1 MRTTNNMLI
10 NNMLYHMNNNL
21 YRMSKLQTQMATGK
35 KIEIPSDD
43 PIVAARALKFRT
55 DVSEIQQFKSNAND
69 AYSWMDMTEVTL
81 GKMIDILHD
90 ARERAVQ
97 AANSGTLTMD
107 DKNKIMQEIKQLRS
121 QSVHLAN
128 TSYAGRYIFS
138 GYMTDIKLMDEE
150 GAYMCSVSSKDMM
163 TVKTGLLQISAANP
177 FVVDAGSNTFQ
188 ISLKGKDSDFI
199 DVILPPAPATLP
211 KTYTNIE
218 ELAGDIQKA
227 IDALEAVK
235 PELKDVAVSAVNNR
249 IEFTLTNTTAQDGT
263 RQTIFLR
270 QKETAGVLD
279 PVLNR
284 MNLRTEGY
292 PGLTVSRPDDV
303 NYQLGIG
310 DLINV
315 NVLGTELFGSGVKG
329 QVPEYIA
336 VFDEF
341 IYSLQSSYHISNQ
354 GVLVNSSN
362 PLDLTV
368 PAGSN
373 VIDVTIGVTTHTVT
387 LDALVYDGSPGRT
400 LKDLA
405 LDIQVKINAAFGS
418 NAVKVEEKGGRITIL
433 SNTNDQISIQGADF
447 LDKLN
452 FQHTAG
458 QISGISSNDGVNN
471 AIANLQR
478 MMDKVLSIR
487 ADVGARMNRVELTL
501 NRLDSDNINF
511 TKLMSDNEDMDM
523 AEVIMRLKNE
533 ENVYR
538 SSLGGGARIIQ
549 PSLID
554 FLR

>member
-10 NNMLYHMNNNL
+10 NNMLYHINNNL

-55 DVSEIQQFKSNAND
+55 DVSEIKQFNSNASD

-121 QSVHLAN
+121 QSLHLAN

-138 GYMTDIKLMDEE
+138 GYMTDTKLMDED
-150 GAYMCSVSSKDMM
+150 GAYLCSVSSKDMM
-163 TVKTGLLQISAANP
+163 AIKTGLLPISAANP

-188 ISLKGKDSDFI
+188 ISLKGKEADFI
-199 DVILPPAPATLP
+199 DVALPPAPATLP
-211 KTYTNIE
+211 KTYTSIE
-218 ELAGDIQKA
+218 DLAKDIQLA

-235 PELKDVAVSAVNNR
+235 PELKGVTVSAVNNR
-249 IEFTLTNTTAQDGT
+249 IEFALANTTAEDGT

-292 PGLTVSRPDDV
+292 PGLAVSRPDDV

-329 QVPEYIA
+329 QVPEYIT

-362 PLDLTV
+362 PLDLTA
-368 PAGSN
+368 AGSN
-373 VIDVTIGVTTHTVT
+373 VIDVTIGGTTHTVT
-387 LDALVYDGSPGRT
+387 LDAIVYDGATGKT

-418 NAVKVEEKGGRITIL
+418 NAVKVEEKGGRIAIL

-452 FQHTAG
+452 FEHTAG

-471 AIANLQR
+471 AIASLQN

>member
-10 NNMLYHMNNNL
+10 NNMLYHINNNL

-55 DVSEIQQFKSNAND
+55 DVSEIQQFKSNASD

-90 ARERAVQ
+90 GRERAVQ

-138 GYMTDIKLMDEE
+138 GYITDTKLMDED
-150 GAYMCSVSSKDMM
+150 GAYLCSVSSKDMM
-163 TVKTGLLQISAANP
+163 AIKTGLLPISAANP

-188 ISLKGKDSDFI
+188 ISLKGKEADFI
-199 DVILPPAPATLP
+199 DVALPPAPATLP
-211 KTYTNIE
+211 KTYTSIE
-218 ELAGDIQKA
+218 DLAKDIQLA

-235 PELKDVAVSAVNNR
+235 PELKGVTVSAVNNR
-249 IEFTLTNTTAQDGT
+249 IEFALANTTAEDGT

-292 PGLTVSRPDDV
+292 PGLAVSRPDDV

-315 NVLGTELFGSGVKG
+315 NVLGIELFGSGVKG

-362 PLDLTV
+362 PLDLTA
-368 PAGSN
+368 AGSN
-373 VIDVTIGVTTHTVT
+373 VIDVTIGGTTHTVT
-387 LDALVYDGSPGRT
+387 LDAIVYDGATGKT

-418 NAVKVEEKGGRITIL
+418 NAVKVEEKGGRIAIL
-433 SNTNDQISIQGADF
+433 SNTDDQISIQGADF

-452 FQHTAG
+452 FKHTAG

-471 AIANLQR
+471 AIASLQN

-549 PSLID
+549 PSLVD

>member
-10 NNMLYHMNNNL
+10 NNMLYHINNNL

-55 DVSEIQQFKSNAND
+55 DVSEIKQFNSNASD

-121 QSVHLAN
+121 QSLHLAN

-138 GYMTDIKLMDEE
+138 GYMTDTKLMDED
-150 GAYMCSVSSKDMM
+150 GAYLCSVSSKDMM
-163 TVKTGLLQISAANP
+163 AIKTGLLPISAANP

-188 ISLKGKDSDFI
+188 ISLKGKEADFI
-199 DVILPPAPATLP
+199 DVALPPAPATLP
-211 KTYTNIE
+211 KTYTSIE
-218 ELAGDIQKA
+218 DLAKDIQLA

-235 PELKDVAVSAVNNR
+235 PELKGVTVSAVNNR
-249 IEFTLTNTTAQDGT
+249 IEFALANTTAEDGT

-292 PGLTVSRPDDV
+292 PGLAVSRPDDV

-329 QVPEYIA
+329 QVPEYIT

-362 PLDLTV
+362 PLDLTA
-368 PAGSN
+368 AGSN
-373 VIDVTIGVTTHTVT
+373 VIDVTIGGTTHTVT
-387 LDALVYDGSPGRT
+387 LDAIVYDGATGKT

-418 NAVKVEEKGGRITIL
+418 NAVKVEEKGGRIAIL

-452 FQHTAG
+452 FEHTAG

-471 AIANLQR
+471 AIASLQN

-511 TKLMSDNEDMDM
+511 TKLMSDNEDIDM

>member
-10 NNMLYHMNNNL
+10 NNMLYHINNNL

-138 GYMTDIKLMDEE
+138 GYMTDTKLMDEE
-150 GAYMCSVSSKDMM
+150 GSYLCSVSSKDMM
-163 TVKTGLLQISAANP
+163 AIKTGLLPISAANP
-177 FVVDAGSNTFQ
+177 FVVDASSNTFQ
-188 ISLKGKDSDFI
+188 ISLKGKETDFI
-199 DVILPPAPATLP
+199 DVALPPAPAALP
-211 KTYTNIE
+211 KTYTSIE
-218 ELAGDIQKA
+218 DLAKDIQLA

-235 PELKDVAVSAVNNR
+235 PELKGVAVSAVNNR
-249 IEFTLTNTTAQDGT
+249 IEFTLANTTAEDGT
-263 RQTIFLR
+263 KQTIFLR

-279 PVLNR
+279 PILNR

-292 PGLTVSRPDDV
+292 PGLAVSRPDDV

-362 PLDLTV
+362 PLDLTA
-368 PAGSN
+368 AGSN
-373 VIDVTIGVTTHTVT
+373 VIDVTIGGTTHTIT
-387 LDALVYDGSPGRT
+387 LDAIVYDGATGKT

-418 NAVKVEEKGGRITIL
+418 NAVKVEEKGGRIAIL

-452 FQHTAG
+452 FKHTAG

-501 NRLDSDNINF
+501 NRLESDNINF

>member
-10 NNMLYHMNNNL
+10 NNMLYHINNNL

-55 DVSEIQQFKSNAND
+55 DVSEIKQFNSNASD

-121 QSVHLAN
+121 QSLHLAN

-138 GYMTDIKLMDEE
+138 GYMTDTKLMDED
-150 GAYMCSVSSKDMM
+150 GAYLCSVSSKDMM
-163 TVKTGLLQISAANP
+163 AIKTGLLPISAANP

-188 ISLKGKDSDFI
+188 ISLKGKEADFI
-199 DVILPPAPATLP
+199 DVALPPAPATLP
-211 KTYTNIE
+211 KTYTSIE
-218 ELAGDIQKA
+218 DLAKDIQLA

-235 PELKDVAVSAVNNR
+235 PELKGVTVSAVNNR
-249 IEFTLTNTTAQDGT
+249 IEFALANTTAEDGT

-292 PGLTVSRPDDV
+292 PGLAVSRPDDV

-362 PLDLTV
+362 PLDLTA
-368 PAGSN
+368 AGSN
-373 VIDVTIGVTTHTVT
+373 VIDVTIGGTTHTVT
-387 LDALVYDGSPGRT
+387 LDAIVYDGATGKT

-418 NAVKVEEKGGRITIL
+418 NAVKVEEKGGRIAIL

-452 FQHTAG
+452 FEHTAG

-471 AIANLQR
+471 AIANLQN